1 MNYPVF
7 NGETLFIAS
16 DFTAGIFLIVLII
29 SIAFK
34 SERRPGLSHLLASAI
49 LELAGMFLQL
59 LADTIEMLPSDFA
72 WKRSSPFL
80 MPVAAPWI
88 WILSFLFIIIGITES
103 ATYVIYINGDRKKF
117 RFRTRCIAT
126 GIIFAAGI
134 ILYSCFGSLI
144 CFPAAILTHMI
155 FLYLYMYRSCNKIV
169 IRQFG
174 RASLAAFIPFAI
186 TLFFGLVRL
195 TGLGLSVMLI
205 ILNEQYHHIVEHE
218 LVENEEELTKNK
230 VQLLA
235 KQISPHYIYNS
246 LQSIRD
252 FCESDPAKARDVLD
266 YFSEFLRGNLESL
279 TVEEMVPFERELE
292 LTKAYLELEKITG
305 REQFEVEYQLE
316 TTDFMLPPLVLQ
328 PVVEN
333 AVKYGTMR
341 TAACMDPGESGVTEI
356 IIATRKE
363 GESICI
369 EVTDKTKGG
378 GSAAAAGTAPAG
390 TDAYLQAGAPETPG
404 SRGKKKS
411 VGLENVRT
419 RLAIQ
424 SGGTLDI
431 ESTDRGTKVTV
442 LLRMM
447 PAAAVTQKK

>member
-1 MNYPVF
+1 
-7 NGETLFIAS
+7 
-16 DFTAGIFLIVLII
+16 
-29 SIAFK
+29 
-34 SERRPGLSHLLASAI
+34 
-49 LELAGMFLQL
+49 
-59 LADTIEMLPSDFA
+59 
-72 WKRSSPFL
+72 
-80 MPVAAPWI
+80 
-88 WILSFLFIIIGITES
+88 
-103 ATYVIYINGDRKKF
+103 
-117 RFRTRCIAT
+117 
-126 GIIFAAGI
+126 
-134 ILYSCFGSLI
+134 
-144 CFPAAILTHMI
+144 
-155 FLYLYMYRSCNKIV
+155 
-169 IRQFG
+169 
-174 RASLAAFIPFAI
+174 
-186 TLFFGLVRL
+186 
-195 TGLGLSVMLI
+195 MLI

-218 LVENEEELTKNK
+218 LVESEEELTKNK

-246 LQSIRD
+246 LQSIRE

-333 AVKYGTMR
+333 AVKYGTMC

-356 IIATRKE
+356 IIATRKA
-363 GESICI
+363 GGSICI

-378 GSAAAAGTAPAG
+378 GSAAA
-390 TDAYLQAGAPETPG
+390 DAYLQAGAPETPG

-447 PAAAVTQKK
+447 PVAAATQKK